1 MRTYTYMY
9 LDTNTNT
16 PQVVDIPPCLALG
29 TEAIEPDAMRRPPRR
44 PGKAIL
50 GYVFLRVYGST
61 RTNATALSN
70 PSHNPTDTHRKR
82 YTLALLL
89 QAVSMGLLGFAA
101 YAIALD
107 VEKLSET
114 QARVCLFRGSVWCSY
129 SVEREHVCVADGSPC
144 LFYHRLIKTKR
155 LHHTTGAVRSLRGH
169 LSSAVLPR
177 LHVALHPQL
186 SPHVR
191 CVFMSQCLHP
201 SVVHQTQGMT

>member
-50 GYVFLRVYGST
+50 GCVFLRVYGST

-70 PSHNPTDTHRKR
+70 PSHNRTDTHRKR

-144 LFYHRLIKTKR
+144 IFITVLLRPNDSTIPQARSEAF
-155 LHHTTGAVRSLRGH
+155 AVIFLVQCFH
-169 LSSAVLPR
+169 A
-177 LHVALHPQL
+177 
-186 SPHVR
+186 
-191 CVFMSQCLHP
+191 FMSRSIRNSLLTSGAFSCHSACIRRSFIKP
-201 SVVHQTQGMT
+201 KA